1 MARSDD
7 DSAAAALA
15 SADEAVRAG
24 RYPEALRVLESLHA
38 HHPDEPKAHYLH
50 GVAAAMLGDRGA
62 AHEQFLRAARLA
74 PGDAALQCYAAASCI
89 ERRELS
95 QAARYCRA
103 ALAADPQCGPA
114 YDLLASAE
122 LPGEHY
128 LQLLE
133 RIHTHLRPRTYVEIG
148 IFAGASFRL
157 AQPPTLALGVDPDP
171 RIAAPPSPHHRIFR
185 TTSDAFF
192 AGRDLAQALDGRR
205 VELALI
211 DGMHQFE
218 FVLRDFLNLERHCA
232 REATIL
238 VHDCFPLDATS
249 AARSRTTGFWSGD
262 VWRAILALRK
272 WRPDLQLHTV
282 AARPTG
288 LGVIRNLDP
297 ESRVL
302 ADNLD
307 RICAEFLGVGYESIA
322 ERRHE
327 ALNVVPNEW
336 PGVQALLDAPVA
348 PAGGPDQNV
357 PG

>member
-1 MARSDD
+1 MDRPDD

-24 RYPEALRVLESLHA
+24 RYPEALRVLEALQA
-38 HHPDEPKAHYLH
+38 RHPDEPRAHYLH
-50 GVAAAMLGDRGA
+50 GVAAAMLGDRDA
-62 AHEQFLRAARLA
+62 AHERFLRAARLA

-89 ERRELS
+89 EHRQLAE
-95 QAARYCRA
+95 AARHCRA

-133 RIHTHLRPRTYVEIG
+133 RIHAHLRPRTYVEIG

-157 AQPPTLALGVDPDP
+157 AQPPVRALGIDPEP

-185 TTSDAFF
+185 LTSDAFF
-192 AGRDLAQALDGRR
+192 AGRDLARELDGRP

-211 DGMHQFE
+211 DGMHRFE
-218 FVLRDFLNLERHCA
+218 FVLRDFMNLERHCA
-232 REATIL
+232 PASTIL
-238 VHDCFPLDATS
+238 VHDCFPIDPTS
-249 AARSRTTGFWSGD
+249 AARERTTEFWSGD
-262 VWRAILALRK
+262 VWRAILALRA
-272 WRPDLQLHTV
+272 WRPDLRLHTIG
-282 AARPTG
+282 ARPTG

-297 ESRVL
+297 GSRVL
-302 ADNLD
+302 AGNLE
-307 RICAEFLGVGYESIA
+307 RICAEFLGVGYETIA
-322 ERRHE
+322 HRRRE

-336 PGVQALLDAPVA
+336 PAVRALLDAPVGPAGA
-348 PAGGPDQNV
+348 PAQNV

>member
-1 MARSDD
+1 MARSND

-24 RYPEALRVLESLHA
+24 RYQDALRILEALHGR
-38 HHPDEPKAHYLH
+38 HPDEPKAHYLH
-50 GVAAAMLGDRGA
+50 GVVAAMVGDRAA
-62 AHEQFLRAARLA
+62 AHERFVRAARLA
-74 PGDAALQCYAAASCI
+74 PGEAALQCYAAASCI
-89 ERRELS
+89 EHARLAE
-95 QAARYCRA
+95 AARFARA

-128 LQLLE
+128 LKLLE
-133 RIHTHLRPRTYVEIG
+133 RIHGHLRPRNYVEIG
-148 IFAGASFRL
+148 IFAGASFCL
-157 AQPPTLALGVDPDP
+157 AHPPTLALGIDPDP
-171 RIAAPPSPHHRIFR
+171 QIAAPPSPHHRIFR
-185 TTSDAFF
+185 MTSDAFF
-192 AGRDLAQALDGRR
+192 AGRDLARALDGRP

-218 FVLRDFLNLERHCA
+218 FVLRDFMNLERHCA
-232 REATIL
+232 PASTIL
-238 VHDCFPLDATS
+238 VHDCFPLDETS
-249 AARSRTTGFWSGD
+249 AARERTTGFWSGD

-272 WRPDLQLHTV
+272 WRPDLRLHTV

-297 ESRVL
+297 GSRVL
-302 ADNLD
+302 ADNLE
-307 RICAEFLGVGYESIA
+307 RICAEFLRVGYESIA
-322 ERRHE
+322 EHRRE

-336 PGVQALLDAPVA
+336 PAVQALLDAPVV
-348 PAGGPDQNV
+348 PAGEPAQNV

>member
-1 MARSDD
+1 MARSND

-24 RYPEALRVLESLHA
+24 RYQDALRVLEALHA
-38 HHPDEPKAHYLH
+38 SHPDEPKAHYLH

-62 AHEQFLRAARLA
+62 AHERFLRAARLA

-89 ERRELS
+89 ERRELPEAVRLS
-95 QAARYCRA
+95 RA

-133 RIHTHLRPRTYVEIG
+133 RIHAHLRPRTYVEIG
-148 IFAGASFRL
+148 VFAGASFRL
-157 AQPPTLALGVDPDP
+157 AQPPTLALGIDPDP
-171 RIAAPPSPHHRIFR
+171 QIVAPPSPRHRIFR
-185 TTSDAFF
+185 VTSDAFF
-192 AGRDLAQALDGRR
+192 AGRDLARELDSQP

-218 FVLRDFLNLERHCA
+218 FVLRDFMNLERYCA
-232 REATIL
+232 PASTIL
-238 VHDCFPLDATS
+238 VHDCYPLDETS
-249 AARSRTTGFWSGD
+249 AARERTTGFWSGD

-272 WRPDLQLHTV
+272 WRPDLRLHTV

-297 ESRVL
+297 GSRIL
-302 ADNLD
+302 ADNLE
-307 RICAEFLGVGYESIA
+307 RICAEFLAVGYETIA
-322 ERRHE
+322 ARRRE

-336 PGVQALLDAPVA
+336 PAVQALLDAPMA
-348 PAGGPDQNV
+348 PAGGPAQNV